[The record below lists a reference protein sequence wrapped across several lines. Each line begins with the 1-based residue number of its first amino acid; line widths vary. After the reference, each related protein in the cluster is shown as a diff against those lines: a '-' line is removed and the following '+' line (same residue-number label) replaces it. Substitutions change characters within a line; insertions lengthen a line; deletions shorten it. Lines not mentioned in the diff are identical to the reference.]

1 MAALRDESVLYRKLD
16 DMYEANKEDDIS
28 EAFFSSCISVAKTF
42 SKREIQF
49 VLFKLGLLHE
59 EANTGIEA
67 VTSLL
72 NSLQKVLDS
81 LTGRDLKRKFFITVL
96 KTALEEMS

>member
-1 MAALRDESVLYRKLD
+1 MAALRDESALYRKLD
-16 DMYEANKEDDIS
+16 DMYEANKGNDIS

-49 VLFKLGLLHE
+49 ARFKLSLLHE

-72 NSLQKVLDS
+72 NSLQKVLDT

-96 KTALEEMS
+96 ETALEEMP

>member
-1 MAALRDESVLYRKLD
+1 MAALRDESALYRKLD
-16 DMYEANKEDDIS
+16 DMYEANKGNDIS
-28 EAFFSSCISVAKTF
+28 EVFFSNCISIAMTF
-42 SKREIQF
+42 STREIQF

-59 EANTGIEA
+59 DANTGIESL
-67 VTSLL
+67 TSLL

-96 KTALEEMS
+96 EVALEEMS